1 MWTTSGLASLRRVVT
16 SLKYFLYGKSFL
28 QLPRHQRFSIAH
40 ANDFAIL
47 DPLDLRGVRIRNFSA
62 TDDGDF
68 QHFSARFRFAC
79 SFRNSDSFLQG

>member
-1 MWTTSGLASLRRVVT
+1 MDYVWTSFTKKSGFLAEIFFFTGNLSV
-16 SLKYFLYGKSFL
+16 

-79 SFRNSDSFLQG
+79 SSRSSDSSRRE